1 MFCFPLD
8 MNANREMI
16 LLKSNDQRKLRK
28 LYETKNGIEIVKNQ
42 LIESYQSGVVE
53 DRLIKKRSVP
63 LFNNQNK

>member
-1 MFCFPLD
+1 

-53 DRLIKKRSVP
+53 DHLKNNRSVHSY
-63 LFNNQNK
+63 NNQSK